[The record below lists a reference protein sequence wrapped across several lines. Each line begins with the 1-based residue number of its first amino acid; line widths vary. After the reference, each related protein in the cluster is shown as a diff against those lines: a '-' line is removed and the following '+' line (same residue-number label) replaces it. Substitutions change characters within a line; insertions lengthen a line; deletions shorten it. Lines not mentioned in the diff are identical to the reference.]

1 MELNDCHG
9 PSSFSISS
17 LALGPEWLHWSYWS
31 YCSIKVYTCFSLVL
45 CAHSCEGEKVACV
58 PKPTLRCIWLIFMK
72 HHWRMGCKRRSKDC
86 RLEDGPCSFEHII
99 TILSCQTF
107 ITLSFSFLFTVC
119 RSNSKLVLLLVMC
132 QCKLN
137 VGLWW
142 DADDPGFPG
151 LASTQYLHLRTILI
165 RLWSLKCVS

>member
-17 LALGPEWLHWSYWS
+17 PALGPEWLHWDYLP

-45 CAHSCEGEKVACV
+45 CAQCSCEGEKVARV

-86 RLEDGPCSFEHII
+86 RMEDGPCSLEHII
-99 TILSCQTF
+99 TILSCQSF
-107 ITLSFSFLFTVC
+107 ITLSFSFLFTVR
-119 RSNSKLVLLLVMC
+119 RSNLKIVLLLVINA
-132 QCKLN
+132 N
-137 VGLWW
+137 VLLLWVW
-142 DADDPGFPG
+142 VFGEM
-151 LASTQYLHLRTILI
+151 
-165 RLWSLKCVS
+165 